1 MKTRIGFPDLK
12 DMNFQ
17 IEWRVCVLRPIN
29 EDPCQDLGS
38 WTWRTY
44 VKKTPLPPE
53 SSKETKELMKT
64 WALGSLSEIPE
75 ARRQW
80 RKVFKILKE
89 NYLQPRIL
97 DATKLSILIDN
108 ECTQKLLLQQNEGRN
123 HQKYETG
130 IQLTGNPTQGRSE
143 IPQIT
148 AQGGPRLISL
158 HQFYRAGRRI
168 KGFPKNK
175 CKW

>member
-97 DATKLSILIDN
+97 DATKLSILIDMSAHRSFCSSKMK
-108 ECTQKLLLQQNEGRN
+108 EEITKSMRQGFSSLV
-123 HQKYETG
+123 
-130 IQLTGNPTQGRSE
+130 IQHRGE
-143 IPQIT
+143 V
-148 AQGGPRLISL
+148 
-158 HQFYRAGRRI
+158 
-168 KGFPKNK
+168 KFPKLQHRVVPD
-175 CKW
+175 